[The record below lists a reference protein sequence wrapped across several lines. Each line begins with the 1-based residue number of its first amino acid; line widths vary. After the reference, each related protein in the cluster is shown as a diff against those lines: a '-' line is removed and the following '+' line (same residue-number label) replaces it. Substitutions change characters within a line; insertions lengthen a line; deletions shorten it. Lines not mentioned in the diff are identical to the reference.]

1 MQQLAAA
8 IIKDDGISDP
18 VRALAALASGG
29 SNWRNCA
36 RDYTRFLAS
45 RLKFPSL
52 VLPYQIDIPIPKLE
66 GLGTEVK
73 PAFVMLP
80 HEVFSTLYAEWPSQ
94 FHEICCTH
102 KVSQF
107 WEMERQHRAPPPR
120 AAQTIPLRAWGDDAS
135 HCKTASFMAMS
146 WCSCLAFNIPATFS
160 RLVFGCLDLKQCD
173 LPSFEKCYTVFVWSM
188 EQLFRGIHPSHNHD
202 GK

>member
-8 IIKDDGISDP
+8 VIKDDGISDP
-18 VRALAALASGG
+18 VRALAAIGSGG
-29 SNWRNCA
+29 SSWRNCA

-94 FHEICCTH
+94 FSRNMLYAQGLSILGDGTSTPCTPTTCC
-102 KVSQF
+102 S
-107 WEMERQHRAPPPR
+107 
-120 AAQTIPLRAWGDDAS
+120 
-135 HCKTASFMAMS
+135 
-146 WCSCLAFNIPATFS
+146 N
-160 RLVFGCLDLKQCD
+160 
-173 LPSFEKCYTVFVWSM
+173 YTS
-188 EQLFRGIHPSHNHD
+188 
-202 GK
+202 